1 LSEMKRNQ
9 TIRCKRIYEPSAPD
23 DGYRL
28 LIDRMWPRGISR
40 DRAALD
46 EWARDLAPSDELRR
60 WYGHAPERFEEFGRR
75 YRAELV
81 AHASE
86 LHALRR
92 RARSGRLTIVFA
104 ARDSEHSNAAVL
116 AEVLRHPAG
125 SAPAPPARRIT
136 GRK

>member
-1 LSEMKRNQ
+1 MERGPHRKHAGRRQGLSEMKRNE
-9 TIRCKRIYEPSAPD
+9 TIRCKRVYEPPDPD

-60 WYGHAPERFEEFGRR
+60 WYGHAPERFEEFARR
-75 YRAELV
+75 YRAELA

-86 LHALRR
+86 LRALRQ
-92 RARSGRLTIVFA
+92 RARSGRLTI
-104 ARDSEHSNAAVL
+104 
-116 AEVLRHPAG
+116 
-125 SAPAPPARRIT
+125 
-136 GRK
+136 